1 MLIKKDEEPFFYK
14 FLSIAKEIIRKNK
27 RYTPVFYGDD
37 EKLYLVCHNYAAVYD
52 FQSNLL
58 LDDEL
63 REFGKIPYELSELPN
78 GDMKLTK
85 SEHFSCQE
93 SYLIAIRNFF
103 KHTGYMSKKVFSVD
117 KGDPYKIPKIVEVT
131 QRWISE
137 EDNKILDKIGFP
149 DIYMLDAKRV
159 DEFITLAGDWNPYYL
174 AACDQTELNGGQ
186 TTITMTIYFNI
197 KDDPKKS
204 ACDQQEM
211 ELLQQPTNYDEF
223 EDMNVE
229 ELEDEVASEGVVEAT
244 AEQEEM
250 IEDDYQEEEQ
260 LDALLEDA
268 IVPEELEDDFDPML
282 A

>member
-37 EKLYLVCHNYAAVYD
+37 EKLYLVCNNYAAVYD

-174 AACDQTELNGGQ
+174 AACDQQKIELV
-186 TTITMTIYFNI
+186 
-197 KDDPKKS
+197 
-204 ACDQQEM
+204 
-211 ELLQQPTNYDEF
+211 QQPTNYDEF
-223 EDMNVE
+223 EDMDVE
-229 ELEDEVASEGVVEAT
+229 EP
-244 AEQEEM
+244 
-250 IEDDYQEEEQ
+250 EDDYQEEKQ
-260 LDALLEDA
+260 LDALLEDTV
-268 IVPEELEDDFDPML
+268 VPEELEDDFDPML

>member
-37 EKLYLVCHNYAAVYD
+37 EKLYLVCNNYAAAYD

-186 TTITMTIYFNI
+186 TTITMTVYFNI
-197 KDDPKKS
+197 KEDPKKS
-204 ACDQQEM
+204 ACDQQSMDFDAVDTVDRDSEK
-211 ELLQQPTNYDEF
+211 F
-223 EDMNVE
+223 ESLETTESYGEIENVE
-229 ELEDEVASEGVVEAT
+229 N
-244 AEQEEM
+244 
-250 IEDDYQEEEQ
+250 IEDIEDYQEEEQ

-268 IVPEELEDDFDPML
+268 VVPEELEDDFDPMR

>member
-37 EKLYLVCHNYAAVYD
+37 EKLYLVCNNYAAVYD

-197 KDDPKKS
+197 KEDPREN
-204 ACDQQEM
+204 AHDQQSMDFDAVDTVDRDSEK
-211 ELLQQPTNYDEF
+211 F
-223 EDMNVE
+223 ESLETTESYGEIENVE
-229 ELEDEVASEGVVEAT
+229 N
-244 AEQEEM
+244 
-250 IEDDYQEEEQ
+250 IEDIEDYQEEEQ

-268 IVPEELEDDFDPML
+268 VVPEELEDDSDPMR

>member
-1 MLIKKDEEPFFYK
+1 MLIKKNEEPFFYK
-14 FLSIAKEIIRKNK
+14 FLAIAKEIIKKNPK
-27 RYTPVFYGDD
+27 YTPVFYGDD
-37 EKLYLVCHNYAAVYD
+37 ERLYLACGNHAAVYD

-78 GDMKLTK
+78 GDLMLTK
-85 SEHFSCQE
+85 ADHFNCQE

-131 QRWISE
+131 QRWVSE

-174 AACDQTELNGGQ
+174 AAHDDVELNGGQ
-186 TTITMTIYFNI
+186 TTITMTVYFNI
-197 KDDPKKS
+197 KEDPKKS
-204 ACDQQEM
+204 ACDQQTM
-211 ELLQQPTNYDEF
+211 ELVQQPTNYGEF
-223 EDMNVE
+223 EDMDVE
-229 ELEDEVASEGVVEAT
+229 EPADD
-244 AEQEEM
+244 EQEEI

-260 LDALLEDA
+260 LDALLEDTV
-268 IVPEELEDDFDPML
+268 VPEELEDDFDPML

>member
-14 FLSIAKEIIRKNK
+14 FLSIAKEIIGKNK
-27 RYTPVFYGDD
+27 TYTPVFYGDD
-37 EKLYLVCHNYAAVYD
+37 EKLYLVCNNYAAVYD

-63 REFGKIPYELSELPN
+63 REFGKIPYELSQLPN
-78 GDMKLTK
+78 GDMKLAK
-85 SEHFSCQE
+85 AEHFSCQE
-93 SYLIAIRNFF
+93 SYLIAVRNFF
-103 KHTGYMSKKVFSVD
+103 KHAGYMSKKVFSVD

-149 DIYMLDAKRV
+149 DIYMLDAER
-159 DEFITLAGDWNPYYL
+159 DNEFITLAGDWNPYYL

-186 TTITMTIYFNI
+186 TTITMTVYFNI
-197 KDDPKKS
+197 KEDPREN
-204 ACDQQEM
+204 AHDQQSMDFDAVDTVDRDSEK
-211 ELLQQPTNYDEF
+211 F
-223 EDMNVE
+223 ESLETAESYGEIENVE
-229 ELEDEVASEGVVEAT
+229 N
-244 AEQEEM
+244 
-250 IEDDYQEEEQ
+250 IEDIEDYQEEEQ

-268 IVPEELEDDFDPML
+268 VVPEELEDDFDPML